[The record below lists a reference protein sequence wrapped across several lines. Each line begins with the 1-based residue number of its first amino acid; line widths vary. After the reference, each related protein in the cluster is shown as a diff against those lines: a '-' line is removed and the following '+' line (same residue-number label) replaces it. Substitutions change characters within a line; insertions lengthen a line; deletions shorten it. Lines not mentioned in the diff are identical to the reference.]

1 MERNEY
7 IESFFNSLK
16 SQLNGA
22 TIAKDGKSAK
32 YQNLIVSANWSNEL
46 WEVQVHGDTDEQ
58 IQRQFD
64 PGNARSS
71 QAAANY
77 FVDALRRIRGEEPLP
92 RPPVMHRNFRGA
104 GRGASK

>member
-7 IESFFNSLK
+7 IETFFKNLK
-16 SQLNGA
+16 SQLA
-22 TIAKDGKSAK
+22 DAKIAKDGKSAK
-32 YQNLIVSANWSNEL
+32 YQNLVVSANWSNEL
-46 WEVQVHGDTDEQ
+46 WEVQVQGDTEEQ

-64 PGNARSS
+64 PLNARSS

-92 RPPVMHRNFRGA
+92 RPPVMHRSIRGA
-104 GRGASK
+104 GRGVSK